1 MDNPPDKPMKIM
13 GKGIQIQ
20 TSIKSCPDCSA
31 ASGSPEYIDPVCMM
45 RTTDKDAYI
54 SHEYKGSTYYFCNPK
69 CLDKFKKDPQT
80 YINHLADL
88 RLSVAHSP
96 VMMPESATGK
106 YTCPMDPEII
116 TDGPGVCPKCG
127 MALEPMAPSL
137 EEEENP
143 EYTDMKKRFFF
154 GLALTIP
161 LMVIAMRHML
171 PGHLFDDLASE
182 QSFGWVEFLMA
193 TPVVLWAGWPFFVRA
208 WMSIKTRNLNMFTL
222 IGIGVLVSF
231 GYSLVAT
238 LLPDLFPVTL
248 KGKEGTVGV
257 YFEAS
262 AMIVTLVL
270 LGQVLELGA
279 RSRTGDAIRSL
290 LKLAPKTARII
301 RKGGHEE
308 DIPLDMIHPG
318 DLLRVRP
325 GEKVP
330 TDGVI
335 LEGTSSIDESMISG
349 EPIPVEKALGH
360 KVVGATVNGNGSF
373 IMKAEKVG
381 SETLLS
387 QIVRL
392 TIEAGRSRAPI
403 QQLADVVA
411 SYFVPAIFAVSF
423 ISFIIWMIFG
433 PEPRLPYAIVS
444 AVSVLIIACP
454 CALGLATPMS
464 ILVATGKGAHMGVLF
479 RDAEAI
485 QSFEKVD
492 TVVVDKT
499 GTLTEGKPTLHAI
512 IPSGAFDE
520 DKLLYMAASIEK
532 GSEHPL
538 SQAIVQAALSRGIQ
552 AASHSGFTAHTGKGI
567 TGCVDNH
574 EVALGNDRLLQDL
587 HIEAGWLLPQAEQLS
602 SQGAT
607 VMYIAIDK
615 KAQGVIAVSD
625 VIKATSKSAV
635 NMLMNDGLHLVMLT
649 GDRKSAAQTI
659 AKKLGI
665 RDVIAGVLPVE
676 KVDVIKKL
684 QGQGR
689 LVAMAGDGIN
699 DAPALAQANVGIAM
713 GGGTDIAIASA
724 HVTLIKGDLRAIA
737 RARLLSKATMRN
749 IKQNLFFAFFYNI
762 LCVPIAAG
770 ILYPFF
776 GIIMSPMIAAAA
788 MSFSSVSVITNAM
801 RLRNETF

>member
-1 MDNPPDKPMKIM
+1 MDNPSDKPKGIM

-20 TSIKSCPDCSA
+20 TSRKGCPHCSP
-31 ASGSPEYIDPVCMM
+31 ASGQLEFIDPVCMM
-45 RTTDKDAYI
+45 STTDKDAYI
-54 SHEYKGSTYYFCNPK
+54 PYEYKGSTYYFCNPK
-69 CLDKFKKDPQT
+69 CLEKFKNDPQT
-80 YINHLADL
+80 YIAK
-88 RLSVAHSP
+88 LSGPNLSMTQP
-96 VMMPESATGK
+96 PTMMQGDAPGK
-106 YTCPMDPEII
+106 YTCPMDPEVI
-116 TDGPGVCPKCG
+116 TDGPGICPKCG

-137 EEEENP
+137 EETENP
-143 EYTDMKKRFFF
+143 EYIDMKRRFFF
-154 GLALTIP
+154 GLVLTIP

-171 PGHLFDDLASE
+171 PGHLFEGIASE
-182 QSFGWVEFLMA
+182 KTFVWTELLMA

-208 WMSIKTRNLNMFTL
+208 WVSLKTRTLNMFTL
-222 IGIGVLVSF
+222 IGIGVAVSF
-231 GYSLVAT
+231 GYSLVAS
-238 LLPDLFPVTL
+238 LLPDIFPATL

-270 LGQVLELGA
+270 LGQVLELKA
-279 RSRTGDAIRSL
+279 RARTGEAIRSL
-290 LKLAPKTARII
+290 LRLAPKTARII
-301 RKGGHEE
+301 REDGSEE
-308 DIPLDMIHPG
+308 NIALDMIHPG
-318 DLLRVRP
+318 NNLRVRP

-330 TDGVI
+330 VDGII
-335 LEGTSSIDESMISG
+335 LEGASALDESMITG
-349 EPIPVEKALGH
+349 EPIPVEKSKGD

-392 TIEAGRSRAPI
+392 TIEASRSRAPI
-403 QQLADVVA
+403 QQLADTAA
-411 SYFVPAIFAVSF
+411 SYFVPAVFAVSL
-423 ISFIIWMIFG
+423 ISFILWMIIG

-464 ILVATGKGAHMGVLF
+464 ILVATGMGARLGVLF

-485 QSFEKVD
+485 QSLEKVD
-492 TVVVDKT
+492 TMVIDKT
-499 GTLTEGKPTLHAI
+499 GTLTEGKPTLQTI
-512 IPSGAFDE
+512 IPSGTFDE
-520 DKLLYMAASIEK
+520 SKLLYLASSIEK

-538 SQAIVQAALSRGIQ
+538 SQAIVQAAISRGIQ
-552 AASHSGFTAHTGKGI
+552 PTSHTEFTSHIGKGI
-567 TGCVDNH
+567 TGIVDGYR
-574 EVALGNDRLLQDL
+574 VALGNERLLEDL
-587 HIEAGWLLPQAEQLS
+587 HIEPGWLHPQAEQIS

-607 VMYIAIDK
+607 VMYIAVDL
-615 KAQGVIAVSD
+615 KAQGVISVSD
-625 VIKATSKSAV
+625 TIKETSTSAV
-635 NMLMNDGLHLVMLT
+635 HMLVQDGLHLVMLT
-649 GDRKSAAQTI
+649 GDRKTSAEVI

-665 RDVIAGVLPVE
+665 HHVISEVLPTE
-676 KVDVIKKL
+676 KAAMIKDF
-684 QGQGR
+684 QEQGR

-713 GGGTDIAIASA
+713 GGGTDIAIQSA

-762 LCVPIAAG
+762 ACVPIAAG

-776 GIIMSPMIAAAA
+776 GIILSPMIAAAA
-788 MSFSSVSVITNAM
+788 MSLSSVSVITNAM
-801 RLRNETF
+801 RLRNSDI